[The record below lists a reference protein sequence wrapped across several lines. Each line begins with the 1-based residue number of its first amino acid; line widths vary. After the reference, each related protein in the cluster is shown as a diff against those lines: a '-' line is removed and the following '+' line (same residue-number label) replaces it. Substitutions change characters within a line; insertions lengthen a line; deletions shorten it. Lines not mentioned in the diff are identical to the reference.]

1 MVALIKSYLAFLA
14 FYTFNRLYCQIWS
27 LLEGVRDVV
36 GSYNS
41 KKCIRT
47 IYN

>member
-1 MVALIKSYLAFLA
+1 MVAPIKSYLALFA
-14 FYTFNRLYCQIWS
+14 FYTFNRLSCQKWS

-36 GSYNS
+36 ESYNS